1 MEHRSH
7 LFENTLSE
15 NLNVFRQKSLNGN
28 SFSTEGKFH
37 KFCYVF
43 QDNQGKQSKL
53 ILVSHGKQRLYPK
66 ELVPLE
72 RDNSSHLQYTF
83 YVLRILNNPLRVFI
97 GKRDS
102 KNIKLK
108 WQQTE

>member
-1 MEHRSH
+1 M
-7 LFENTLSE
+7 
-15 NLNVFRQKSLNGN
+15 
-28 SFSTEGKFH
+28 
-37 KFCYVF
+37 
-43 QDNQGKQSKL
+43 

-108 WQQTE
+108 MATDGVKIIDGDLAHDTYEYIMELYDSGASGEIIKK

>member
-1 MEHRSH
+1 MRIPTKK
-7 LFENTLSE
+7 LLT
-15 NLNVFRQKSLNGN
+15 
-28 SFSTEGKFH
+28 
-37 KFCYVF
+37 
-43 QDNQGKQSKL
+43 QSKL

>member
-1 MEHRSH
+1 MSYA
-7 LFENTLSE
+7 
-15 NLNVFRQKSLNGN
+15 KSPSIFLLRLLP
-28 SFSTEGKFH
+28 FQF
-37 KFCYVF
+37 YVF

-83 YVLRILNNPLRVFI
+83 YVLRILNRCERCSTCAMV
-97 GKRDS
+97 
-102 KNIKLK
+102 
-108 WQQTE
+108 

>member
-1 MEHRSH
+1 MCSGRS
-7 LFENTLSE
+7 
-15 NLNVFRQKSLNGN
+15 Q
-28 SFSTEGKFH
+28 STAIA
-37 KFCYVF
+37 F

>member
-1 MEHRSH
+1 M
-7 LFENTLSE
+7 
-15 NLNVFRQKSLNGN
+15 
-28 SFSTEGKFH
+28 
-37 KFCYVF
+37 
-43 QDNQGKQSKL
+43 

-97 GKRDS
+97 GKRDIMELYDS
-102 KNIKLK
+102 GASAEIIKK
-108 WQQTE
+108 